1 MTIKVRPIRGEDPG
15 LCDSH
20 RDGKSC
26 VEEAVV
32 HATVPIPGLDGVTVN
47 VRWCRLCWADF
58 DEVQERGPRKIEVE
72 PMLDI
77 DIDEAIRQG
86 EDEGE

>member
-26 VEEAVV
+26 VGDAVV

-77 DIDEAIRQG
+77 GIDEAIRQG